1 MLQRLSTHSFFL
13 LLLVFI
19 AATGSVS
26 SNKEHNREP
35 HLNFAC
41 ALHKAWPGW
50 WHAPQS
56 NDDFIEKSFDITD
69 PFSGKPAKIEYEKDK
84 DPREEGF
91 TKGDVVKSST
101 RNRALAVATNFY
113 LSGLL
118 GAKIDSLSL
127 VAEYNHL
134 QILDTMSY
142 GPFAETIGSLKGRI
156 ACEFFPEGKVSGEI
170 IKGPRGN
177 LVRHENLMN
186 TSFPDSTFDLVLSTE
201 VFEHIPDPYQAHR
214 EIYRILKPGGAHV
227 FTVPFTSQS
236 KDMVMS
242 VMDPNSGAI
251 THVHPDAPQYH
262 GDALRADGVI
272 VFVLFGDEMLSKLC
286 DIGYDVNVVNQYTNP
301 AYGIYGYNSGLS
313 FIAVKRKNHHLHV
326 HQV

>member
-156 ACEFFPEGKVSGEI
+156 ACEFFPEGKVSGGTIHAIHAIHTIHTIDSIHTIHTIHIIHIIHTIQEI

-186 TSFPDSTFDLVLSTE
+186 TSFPDSTFDLGKDLN
-201 VFEHIPDPYQAHR
+201 R
-214 EIYRILKPGGAHV
+214 IY
-227 FTVPFTSQS
+227 
-236 KDMVMS
+236 S
-242 VMDPNSGAI
+242 VYS
-251 THVHPDAPQYH
+251 VYEY
-262 GDALRADGVI
+262 V
-272 VFVLFGDEMLSKLC
+272 
-286 DIGYDVNVVNQYTNP
+286 
-301 AYGIYGYNSGLS
+301 
-313 FIAVKRKNHHLHV
+313 
-326 HQV
+326 